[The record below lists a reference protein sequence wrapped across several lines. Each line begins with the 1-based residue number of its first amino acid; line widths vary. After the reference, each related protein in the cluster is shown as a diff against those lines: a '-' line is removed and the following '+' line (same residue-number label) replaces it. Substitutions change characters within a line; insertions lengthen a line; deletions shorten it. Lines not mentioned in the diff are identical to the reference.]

1 MNLRF
6 LIAALT
12 LSTAAVAQTG
22 GSPSSQSN
30 GTRATGL
37 IFLDDAR
44 YRSIPLASTPLM
56 GILPPRVDMSNL
68 FPAPGDQGAQGSCV
82 GWAVAY
88 ALKSYQQEVQKHWPL
103 NTTDHVFSPAYI
115 YNQLKTPGTCQ
126 SGISYVDALDLLRR
140 EGVSPWNRF
149 PYDSSTCVAVPDR
162 TVKSI
167 AAQYAVADWRRVNVQ
182 DETEVKNELAAGF
195 PVLAGIVVDPAFFHL
210 GNSVYAQ
217 FSGPN
222 RGGHAVALVGY
233 DDNKGGGAFKIIN
246 SWGTSWGDGGYGWI
260 GYGAFKQ
267 VAREGYVV
275 QDIVP
280 VPPGPAP
287 VPVPGPLPLPTT
299 SSVPLGLPT
308 VGLGVTFTHP
318 VTGIITQGIYIS
330 PFGSADKAVGKSLQ
344 LVARFTYQGHP
355 LRANP
360 NETTYRDVQGLVAST
375 TPPIRVQVPRLF
387 LTSIGIT
394 IPYSAL
400 NLPPTGGRVGYDLLV
415 TVYAYLDNYFVSQ
428 SQPAEFHVQY

>member
-1 MNLRF
+1 MKLRF
-6 LIAALT
+6 LIATLI
-12 LSTAAVAQTG
+12 LSTAAVAQTRG
-22 GSPSSQSN
+22 NPSSQQN
-30 GTRATGL
+30 DTRPTGL
-37 IFLDDAR
+37 IFLDEAR

-56 GILPPRVDMSNL
+56 GILPPNVDMSNL
-68 FPAPGDQGAQGSCV
+68 FPPPGNQGEQGSCV

-88 ALKSYQQEVQKHWPL
+88 ALKSYQQEVQKHWAL

-115 YNQLKTPGTCQ
+115 YNQLKTSGTCQ

-149 PYDSSTCVAVPDR
+149 PYDSSTCVAVPDS

-217 FSGPN
+217 FSGQN

-246 SWGTSWGDGGYGWI
+246 SWGANWGDGGYGWI
-260 GYGAFKQ
+260 SYGAFQ
-267 VAREGYVV
+267 QMAREGYVV

-287 VPVPGPLPLPTT
+287 QPVPGPQPSPQPT
-299 SSVPLGLPT
+299 SSSVGQGLPT
-308 VGLGVTFTHP
+308 VAFGVTFTHP
-318 VTGIITQGIYIS
+318 ATGIITQGIYIT
-330 PFGSADKAVGKSLQ
+330 PFGSAEKAVGKTLQ
-344 LVARFTYQGHP
+344 LVARFTYAGHP
-355 LRANP
+355 LLANP
-360 NETTYRDVQGLVAST
+360 SETTYRDVQGLVASS

-394 IPYSAL
+394 IPYSSL
-400 NLPPTGGRVGYDLLV
+400 NLIPQGAGHNLVV
-415 TVYAYLDNYFVSQ
+415 TVYAYLDNYLVSQ
-428 SQPAEFHVQY
+428 SLPAEFHIPY